1 MQIIAVSTHY
11 TVGKLHSHQIGVN
24 GRPNNRPT
32 ALLADC
38 TVSRPDPLCLK
49 HFFFKLADPDMKNFG
64 NSVAESK
71 LGAEGGHYLLFPIV
85 QGAHHSLSTL
95 ENFQYPR
102 VYMQKENRKSITFK
116 SIPNLK
122 TCTGINSVEVI
133 DFGYMT
139 FHPMQYQPLPF
150 QSLAISSYCIF
161 NLLHLRHILILANY
175 C

>member
-1 MQIIAVSTHY
+1 MGDRTI
-11 TVGKLHSHQIGVN
+11 
-24 GRPNNRPT
+24 GRPLYWPT
-32 ALLADC
+32 VQLADPIRC
-38 TVSRPDPLCLK
+38 VQNI
-49 HFFFKLADPDMKNFG
+49 FFKLADPDMKNFG

-102 VYMQKENRKSITFK
+102 VYMQKENRKPITFK

-139 FHPMQYQPLPF
+139 FHPMQYQPLT
-150 QSLAISSYCIF
+150 ISTYCIF
-161 NLLHLRHILILANY
+161 NLLPLRHILILANY